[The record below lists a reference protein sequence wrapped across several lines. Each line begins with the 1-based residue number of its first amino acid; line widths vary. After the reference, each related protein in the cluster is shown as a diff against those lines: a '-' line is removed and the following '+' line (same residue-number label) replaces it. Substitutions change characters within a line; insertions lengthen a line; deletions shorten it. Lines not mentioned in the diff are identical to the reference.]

1 MLHIRSSQAST
12 SILSGDPEL
21 SSPVYHQEVV
31 KSNSESRDLNIISQ
45 LIRHTVTFVVI
56 MFNFLFLVF
65 APHHHGTALLQ
76 NDCDAFSA
84 PSGLDR
90 LQPLA
95 FGDQPT
101 CNLLRTVLVVA
112 GHLFF
117 IEAQPQLSF
126 EAFAPRENTASL
138 SDGQSMSM
146 PTCDIGHPVFG
157 TKSLD

>member
-1 MLHIRSSQAST
+1 MLHIRSSQASA

-21 SSPVYHQEVV
+21 SSSVYHQKVV
-31 KSNSESRDLNIISQ
+31 KSNSESRNLNIIRQ

-56 MFNFLFLVF
+56 MSNSLFLVF
-65 APHHHGTALLQ
+65 APHHHDAALLQ

-95 FGDQPT
+95 FGDQPA
-101 CNLLRTVLVVA
+101 CNLLRMALVVA

-117 IEAQPQLSF
+117 LETQP
-126 EAFAPRENTASL
+126 
-138 SDGQSMSM
+138 
-146 PTCDIGHPVFG
+146 
-157 TKSLD
+157 